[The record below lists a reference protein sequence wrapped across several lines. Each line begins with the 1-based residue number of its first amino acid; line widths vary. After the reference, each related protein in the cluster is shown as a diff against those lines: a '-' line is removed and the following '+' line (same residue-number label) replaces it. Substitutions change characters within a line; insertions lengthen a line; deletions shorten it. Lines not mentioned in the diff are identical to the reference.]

1 MPRQTNEK
9 NMLFPDGFRLEISTD
24 GTVGSEWA
32 DVGVLAGGATVTFN
46 WDEFYL
52 DGGNYEGLVDKAIN
66 PTIALAPS
74 AVWNFDATVIKNLF
88 PGMFAIDDAATSP
101 TNGKDVTYAGTSN
114 QVTLARSKIR
124 LTHYTVDATGGPV
137 DNTDIDWQFT
147 LHNAKIDAGGS
158 FNFKGVN
165 EDGLDEVTVSFT
177 GKCDPADSHKLFTF
191 FQVQAQ
197 A

>member
-9 NMLFPDGFRLEISTD
+9 NMVFPDGFRLEISTD
-24 GTVGSEWA
+24 GTTGTAWE

-88 PGMFAIDDAATSP
+88 PGMFAIDSANSP
-101 TNGKDVTYAGTSN
+101 TTGNDVTYAGDSN
-114 QVTLARSKIR
+114 QVTLKRSKIR
-124 LTHYTVDATGGPV
+124 LTHYTVDASGGAET
-137 DNTDIDWQFT
+137 DADIDWQFT

-191 FQVQAQ
+191 FQA
-197 A
+197 

>member
-24 GTVGSEWA
+24 GTVGSEWE

-66 PTIALAPS
+66 PTVALAPS

-88 PGMFAIDDAATSP
+88 PGMFTSGVANSP
-101 TNGKDVTYAGTSN
+101 STGTDVTYAGTSN

-124 LTHYTVDATGGPV
+124 LTHYTVDASGSAET
-137 DNTDIDWQFT
+137 DADIDWRFT

-177 GKCDPADSHKLFTF
+177 GKPDPANTFALFTF
-191 FQVQAQ
+191 FQV
-197 A
+197 

>member
-1 MPRQTNEK
+1 MPRQTKEK
-9 NMLFPDGFRLEISTD
+9 NMVFPDGFRLEISTD
-24 GTVGSEWA
+24 GTTGSVWE

-88 PGMFAIDDAATSP
+88 PGMFTSAVASSP
-101 TNGKDVTYAGTSN
+101 TAGTDVTYAGTSN
-114 QVTLARSKIR
+114 QVTLTRSKIR
-124 LTHYTVDATGGPV
+124 LTHYTVDATGGLEA
-137 DNTDIDWQFT
+137 DTDIDWQFT

-191 FQVQAQ
+191 FQA
-197 A
+197 

>member
-9 NMLFPDGFRLEISTD
+9 NMVFPDGFRLEISTD
-24 GTVGSEWA
+24 GTVGNVWE

-88 PGMFAIDDAATSP
+88 PGMFAIDSATSP
-101 TNGKDVTYAGTSN
+101 TNGNDVTYAGASN

-191 FQVQAQ
+191 FQA
-197 A
+197 

>member
-24 GTVGSEWA
+24 GTVGSEWE

-66 PTIALAPS
+66 PTVALAPS

-88 PGMFAIDDAATSP
+88 PGMFAIDSATSP
-101 TNGKDVTYAGTSN
+101 TNGNDVTYAGASN

-191 FQVQAQ
+191 FQV
-197 A
+197 

>member
-9 NMLFPDGFRLEISTD
+9 KMMFPDGFRLEISTD
-24 GTVGSEWA
+24 GTTGTAWE

-88 PGMFAIDDAATSP
+88 PGMFAIDSANSP
-101 TNGKDVTYAGTSN
+101 TTGNDVTYAGDSN
-114 QVTLARSKIR
+114 QVTLTRSKIR
-124 LTHYTVDATGGPV
+124 LTHYTVDATGGSET
-137 DNTDIDWQFT
+137 DADIDWQFT

-191 FQVQAQ
+191 FQA
-197 A
+197 

>member
-9 NMLFPDGFRLEISTD
+9 NMVFPDGFRLEISTD
-24 GTVGSEWA
+24 GTTGSTWE

-66 PTIALAPS
+66 PTVALAPS

-88 PGMFAIDDAATSP
+88 PGMFTSAVASSP
-101 TNGKDVTYAGTSN
+101 TAGTDVTYAGSSN
-114 QVTLARSKIR
+114 QVTLTRSKIR
-124 LTHYTVDATGGPV
+124 LTHYTVDATGGLEA
-137 DNTDIDWQFT
+137 DTDIDWQFT

-191 FQVQAQ
+191 FQA
-197 A
+197 

>member
-24 GTVGSEWA
+24 GTVGSVWE

-88 PGMFAIDDAATSP
+88 PGMFAIDSATSP
-101 TNGKDVTYAGTSN
+101 TTGNDVTYAGASN
-114 QVTLARSKIR
+114 QVTLKRSKIR
-124 LTHYTVDATGGPV
+124 LTHYTVDASGGSEA
-137 DNTDIDWQFT
+137 DTDIDWQFT

>member
-9 NMLFPDGFRLEISTD
+9 NMVFPDGFRLEISTD
-24 GTVGSEWA
+24 GTVGSTWE

-66 PTIALAPS
+66 PTVALAPS

-88 PGMFAIDDAATSP
+88 AGMFTSAVASSP
-101 TNGKDVTYAGTSN
+101 SAGTDVTYAGTSN
-114 QVTLARSKIR
+114 QVTLTRSKIR
-124 LTHYTVDATGGPV
+124 LTHYTVDASGSAET
-137 DNTDIDWQFT
+137 DADIDWRFT

-191 FQVQAQ
+191 FQA
-197 A
+197 

>member
-24 GTVGSEWA
+24 GTTGSIWE

-52 DGGNYEGLVDKAIN
+52 DGGNYECLVDKAIN
-66 PTIALAPS
+66 PTVALAPS

-88 PGMFAIDDAATSP
+88 PGMFTSAVASSP
-101 TNGKDVTYAGTSN
+101 TAGTDVTYAGTSN
-114 QVTLARSKIR
+114 QVTLTRSKIR
-124 LTHYTVDATGGPV
+124 LTHYTVDATGGLEA
-137 DNTDIDWQFT
+137 DTDIDWQFT

-191 FQVQAQ
+191 FQA
-197 A
+197 

>member
-9 NMLFPDGFRLEISTD
+9 NMVFPDGFRLEISTD
-24 GTVGSEWA
+24 GTTGSIWE

-66 PTIALAPS
+66 PTVALAPS

-88 PGMFAIDDAATSP
+88 PGMFTSAVASSP
-101 TNGKDVTYAGTSN
+101 TAGTDVTYAGTSN
-114 QVTLARSKIR
+114 QVTLTRSKIR
-124 LTHYTVDATGGPV
+124 LTHYTVDATGGLEA
-137 DNTDIDWQFT
+137 DTDIDWQFT

-191 FQVQAQ
+191 FQA
-197 A
+197 

>member
-9 NMLFPDGFRLEISTD
+9 KMMFPDGFRLEISTD
-24 GTVGSEWA
+24 GTVGSVWE

-88 PGMFAIDDAATSP
+88 PGMFAIDSANSP
-101 TNGKDVTYAGTSN
+101 TTGNDVTYAGSSN
-114 QVTLARSKIR
+114 QVTLTRSKIR
-124 LTHYTVDATGGPV
+124 LTHYTVDASGGCFRHLR
-137 DNTDIDWQFT
+137 DNTY
-147 LHNAKIDAGGS
+147 LKRS
-158 FNFKGVN
+158 V
-165 EDGLDEVTVSFT
+165 VVY
-177 GKCDPADSHKLFTF
+177 P
-191 FQVQAQ
+191 VP
-197 A
+197 

>member
-9 NMLFPDGFRLEISTD
+9 NMVFPDGFRLEISTD
-24 GTVGSEWA
+24 GTIGSVWE

-88 PGMFAIDDAATSP
+88 PGMFTSAVASSP
-101 TNGKDVTYAGTSN
+101 TAGTDVTYAGTSN
-114 QVTLARSKIR
+114 QVTLTRSKIR
-124 LTHYTVDATGGPV
+124 LTHYTVDASGG
-137 DNTDIDWQFT
+137 DEADTDIDWQFT

-158 FNFKGVN
+158 FNFKGAN

-177 GKCDPADSHKLFTF
+177 GKCDHADSHKLFTF
-191 FQVQAQ
+191 FQA
-197 A
+197 

>member
-9 NMLFPDGFRLEISTD
+9 NMVFPDGFRLEISTD
-24 GTVGSEWA
+24 GTIGSTWE

-66 PTIALAPS
+66 PTVALAPS

-88 PGMFAIDDAATSP
+88 PGMFTIAVASSP
-101 TNGKDVTYAGTSN
+101 SAGTDVTYAGASN
-114 QVTLARSKIR
+114 QVTLKRSKIR
-124 LTHYTVDATGGPV
+124 LTHYTVDATG
-137 DNTDIDWQFT
+137 NTETDADIDWQFT

-177 GKCDPADSHKLFTF
+177 GKPDPANTFALFTF
-191 FQVQAQ
+191 FQA
-197 A
+197 

>member
-24 GTVGSEWA
+24 GTIGSEWE

-74 AVWNFDATVIKNLF
+74 AVWNFDAAVIKNLF
-88 PGMFAIDDAATSP
+88 PGMFAIDESASSP
-101 TNGKDVTYAGTSN
+101 TDGSDVTYAGNSN
-114 QVTLARSKIR
+114 QVTLTRSKIR
-124 LTHYTVDATGGPV
+124 LTHYTVDATGEL
-137 DNTDIDWQFT
+137 DDTDIDWQFT

-191 FQVQAQ
+191 FQAQAQ

>member
-9 NMLFPDGFRLEISTD
+9 KMMFPDGFRLEISTD
-24 GTVGSEWA
+24 GTVGTAWE

-88 PGMFAIDDAATSP
+88 PGMFAIDSANSP
-101 TNGKDVTYAGTSN
+101 TTGNDVTYAGTSN
-114 QVTLARSKIR
+114 QVTLKRSKIR
-124 LTHYTVDATGGPV
+124 LTHYTVDASGGAET
-137 DNTDIDWQFT
+137 DADIDWQFT

-191 FQVQAQ
+191 FQA
-197 A
+197 

>member
-24 GTVGSEWA
+24 GTVGDVWE

-74 AVWNFDATVIKNLF
+74 AVWNFDAAVIKNLF
-88 PGMFAIDDAATSP
+88 PGMFTSDVADSP
-101 TNGKDVTYAGTSN
+101 STGTDVTYAGNSN
-114 QVTLARSKIR
+114 QVTLTRSKIR
-124 LTHYTVDATGGPV
+124 LTHYTVDATGEL
-137 DNTDIDWQFT
+137 DDDTDIDWRFT

-177 GKCDPADSHKLFTF
+177 GKPDPANTFALFTF
-191 FQVQAQ
+191 FQAQAQ

>member
-9 NMLFPDGFRLEISTD
+9 KMMFPDGFRLEISTD
-24 GTVGSEWA
+24 GTVGTAWE

-88 PGMFAIDDAATSP
+88 PGMFAIDSANSP
-101 TNGKDVTYAGTSN
+101 TTGNDVTYAGDSN
-114 QVTLARSKIR
+114 QVTLTRSKIR
-124 LTHYTVDATGGPV
+124 LTHYTVDASGGAET
-137 DNTDIDWQFT
+137 DADIDWQFT

-191 FQVQAQ
+191 FQA
-197 A
+197 

>member
-9 NMLFPDGFRLEISTD
+9 KMMFPDGFRLEISTD
-24 GTVGSEWA
+24 GTVGTAWE

-88 PGMFAIDDAATSP
+88 PGMFAIDSANSP
-101 TNGKDVTYAGTSN
+101 TTGNDVTYAGDSN
-114 QVTLARSKIR
+114 QVTLTRSKIR
-124 LTHYTVDATGGPV
+124 LTHYTVDASGSAET
-137 DNTDIDWQFT
+137 DADIDWRFT

-191 FQVQAQ
+191 FQA
-197 A
+197 

>member
-9 NMLFPDGFRLEISTD
+9 NMVFPDGFRLEISTD
-24 GTVGSEWA
+24 GTTGSTWE

-88 PGMFAIDDAATSP
+88 PGMFTSAVASSP
-101 TNGKDVTYAGTSN
+101 TAGTDVTYAGTSN
-114 QVTLARSKIR
+114 QVTLTRSKIR
-124 LTHYTVDATGGPV
+124 LTHYTVDATGGLEA
-137 DNTDIDWQFT
+137 DTDIDWQFT

-191 FQVQAQ
+191 FQA
-197 A
+197 

>member
-9 NMLFPDGFRLEISTD
+9 KMMFPDGFRLEISTD
-24 GTVGSEWA
+24 GTVGSAWE

-88 PGMFAIDDAATSP
+88 PGMFAIDSANSP
-101 TNGKDVTYAGTSN
+101 TTGNDVTYAGDSN
-114 QVTLARSKIR
+114 QVTLTRSKIR
-124 LTHYTVDATGGPV
+124 LTHYTVDASGGSET
-137 DNTDIDWQFT
+137 DADIDWQFT

-191 FQVQAQ
+191 FQA
-197 A
+197 

>member
-9 NMLFPDGFRLEISTD
+9 NMVFPDGFRLEISTD
-24 GTVGSEWA
+24 GTTGNAWE

-66 PTIALAPS
+66 PTVALAPS

-88 PGMFAIDDAATSP
+88 PGMFTSAVASSP
-101 TNGKDVTYAGTSN
+101 SAGTDVTYAGTSN
-114 QVTLARSKIR
+114 QVTLTRSKIR
-124 LTHYTVDATGGPV
+124 LTHYTVDATGGTET
-137 DNTDIDWQFT
+137 DADIDWQFT

-191 FQVQAQ
+191 FQA
-197 A
+197 

>member
-9 NMLFPDGFRLEISTD
+9 NMVFPDGFRLEISTD
-24 GTVGSEWA
+24 GIIGSTWE

-88 PGMFAIDDAATSP
+88 PGMFTSAVASSP
-101 TNGKDVTYAGTSN
+101 TAGTDVTYAGTSN
-114 QVTLARSKIR
+114 QVTLTRSKIR
-124 LTHYTVDATGGPV
+124 LTHYTVDATGGLEA
-137 DNTDIDWQFT
+137 DTDIDWQFT

-191 FQVQAQ
+191 FQA
-197 A
+197 

>member
-9 NMLFPDGFRLEISTD
+9 NMVFPDGFRLEISTD
-24 GTVGSEWA
+24 GTTGSTWE

-88 PGMFAIDDAATSP
+88 PGMFTSAVASSP
-101 TNGKDVTYAGTSN
+101 TAGTDVTYAGTSN
-114 QVTLARSKIR
+114 QVTLTRSKIR
-124 LTHYTVDATGGPV
+124 LTHYTVDATGGSET
-137 DNTDIDWQFT
+137 DADIDWQFT

-191 FQVQAQ
+191 FQA
-197 A
+197 

>member
-9 NMLFPDGFRLEISTD
+9 KMMFPDGFRLEISTD
-24 GTVGSEWA
+24 GTTGTAWE

-88 PGMFAIDDAATSP
+88 PGMFAIDSANSP
-101 TNGKDVTYAGTSN
+101 TTGNDVTYAGDSN
-114 QVTLARSKIR
+114 QVTLTRSKIR
-124 LTHYTVDATGGPV
+124 LTHYTVDASGGSET
-137 DNTDIDWQFT
+137 DADIDWQFT

-191 FQVQAQ
+191 FQA
-197 A
+197 